1 MRILLVDDEAEMAD
15 PLSLMLKREGYQVD
29 VAYDGDRGTA
39 MATASPYDLLILD
52 WMMPGKSGIEICR
65 NLRAQGRSTPVLLL
79 TAKDTIDDRV
89 AGLDAGADDYLIK
102 PFELRELMARVRA
115 LLRRPNSPA
124 SSPSG
129 SPNLTIDGLTLD
141 ISNQTA
147 HRNDRAIELSE
158 KETQLLACLMAQPHQ
173 LIPHE
178 QIYQTVWK
186 DEEIPSSNTL
196 AAQIRLLRRK
206 IDPPPEA
213 PLIQSVYGK
222 GYRFGSTGAPTL
234 DRE

>member
-29 VAYDGDRGTA
+29 VAYDGDRGTV
-39 MATASPYDLLILD
+39 MANETPYDLLILD
-52 WMMPGKSGIEICR
+52 WMMPGKSGIDICR
-65 NLRAQGRSTPVLLL
+65 NLRTQGQTTPVLLL

-115 LLRRPNSPA
+115 LLRRPNSP
-124 SSPSG
+124 SG
-129 SPNLTIDGLTLD
+129 SPILSINGLTLD
-141 ISNQTA
+141 ISNQIA

-173 LIPHE
+173 LLTHD
-178 QIYQTVWK
+178 QIYQSVWK
-186 DEEIPSSNTL
+186 DGEIPSSNAL

-206 IDPPPEA
+206 IDGPQEE
-213 PLIQSVYGK
+213 PLIQSIYGK
-222 GYRFGSTGAPTL
+222 GYRFGSTAS
-234 DRE
+234 

>member
-15 PLSLMLKREGYQVD
+15 PLSLMLKREGYSVD

-39 MATASPYDLLILD
+39 MATADQYDLLILD
-52 WMMPGKSGIEICR
+52 WMMPGKSGIDICR
-65 NLRAQGRSTPVLLL
+65 SLRRAGRTTPVLLL

-124 SSPSG
+124 SP

-141 ISNQTA
+141 INNQIA
-147 HRNDRAIELSE
+147 HRNNRAIELSD

-222 GYRFGSTGAPTL
+222 GYRFGSTGN
-234 DRE
+234 